1 MNNLQY
7 IALSEAAARLEVA
20 ARAAGIDIW
29 NEMQQIYKKIADSH

>member
-7 IALSEAAARLEVA
+7 IAISEAAARLEVA

-29 NEMQQIYKKIADSH
+29 DEIQRIYKKIADSH

>member
-20 ARAAGIDIW
+20 ALAAGIDIW